1 MGPINMHG
9 GHHSPLQTSTANELA
24 IASPIAM
31 AAASFLI
38 SCLVVVVVLASGA
51 SAQLSSTFYDTSCPN
66 ALSTIRTAVNAAVAQ
81 EARMGASLLRLH
93 FHDCFVQASRL
104 FISFDHKACMHIA
117 LASLLTAS
125 LPPILFSVLL

>member
-1 MGPINMHG
+1 M
-9 GHHSPLQTSTANELA
+9 
-24 IASPIAM
+24 ASPIAM

-66 ALSTIRTAVNAAVAQ
+66 ALSTIRTAGNAAVAQ
-81 EARMGASLLRLH
+81 EPRMGASLLRLH

-104 FISFDHKACMHIA
+104 FISFFAPR
-117 LASLLTAS
+117 SLHAYNPS
-125 LPPILFSVLL
+125 

>member
-66 ALSTIRTAVNAAVAQ
+66 ALSTIRSAVNAAVAQ
-81 EARMGASLLRLH
+81 ENRMGASLLRLH
-93 FHDCFVQASRL
+93 FHDCFVQAS
-104 FISFDHKACMHIA
+104 
-117 LASLLTAS
+117 
-125 LPPILFSVLL
+125 PYVLLSCFFYSPSLM